1 MGQGY
6 AATRDQVT
14 RQFLNELA
22 HRLFPDP
29 IVRVEGSSD
38 VDVSVAVDHG
48 KLLVN
53 LVNTAGPHQT
63 EPVVDTIPAVG
74 PLTVTIRQS
83 VRPSKITLEPVGK
96 SLPFE
101 FQNGLVRLTVPHL
114 EIHDIIVLDS
124 PAVASLSTLPVSADI
139 SQPSRGP
146 EKNHPATQKLKI

>member
-1 MGQGY
+1 M
-6 AATRDQVT
+6 
-14 RQFLNELA
+14 
-22 HRLFPDP
+22 
-29 IVRVEGSSD
+29 
-38 VDVSVAVDHG
+38 
-48 KLLVN
+48 LVH

-63 EPVVDTIPAVG
+63 EPVVDAIPLVG

-124 PAVASLSTLPVSADI
+124 GAVASLSTLPNEEQLTPYCQSHGAAMSDRTRSGNGRLRIVNRK
-139 SQPSRGP
+139 PRRF
-146 EKNHPATQKLKI
+146 